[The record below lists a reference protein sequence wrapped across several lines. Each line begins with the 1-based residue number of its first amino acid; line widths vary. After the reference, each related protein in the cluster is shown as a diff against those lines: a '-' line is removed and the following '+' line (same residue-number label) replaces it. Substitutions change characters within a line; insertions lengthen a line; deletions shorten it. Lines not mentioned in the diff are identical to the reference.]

1 MSLLSFKVI
10 GNSGTGDG
18 GLVFPFPALCLG
30 GAVNAHC
37 CPRNFKRIGN
47 HTCLMSCHK
56 MFAAH
61 SFSMFLASLFDDVI
75 SFLN

>member
-37 CPRNFKRIGN
+37 CPRNFKRSGK
-47 HTCLMSCHK
+47 HTGLMSCQT
-56 MFAAH
+56 MCAAH
-61 SFSMFLASLFDDVI
+61 SFTMVLASLLDDVI